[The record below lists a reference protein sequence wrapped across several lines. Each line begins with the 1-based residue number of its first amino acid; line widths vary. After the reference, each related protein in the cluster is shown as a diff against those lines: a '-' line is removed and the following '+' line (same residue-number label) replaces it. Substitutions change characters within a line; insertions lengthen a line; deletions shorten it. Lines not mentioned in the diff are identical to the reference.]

1 MKSLHNLMMVVALAG
16 IAASAPAQTPFGDA
30 PARLRELL
38 PADVAARI
46 LATIAA
52 ARARDLPAQPL
63 ENKAIKFAV
72 RGVPPRDI
80 EKAISEQADRMASG
94 RDLLEQ
100 ARSRKPTG
108 DEIDATAEA
117 LRKGVGGAKISE
129 LARSA
134 PSGRSLAVPLY
145 VIGSLI
151 DRGVPSADALTR
163 VRDRLQARA
172 TDSDLEQLAGTLTPR
187 ETPGQEGPKKSG
199 DTGRDVAETKHPGS
213 SRGSAGNGSPGG
225 GPPAGVPAN
234 GGNRASPNPHKPT
247 KPPGKKP

>member
-1 MKSLHNLMMVVALAG
+1 MKPLHKLMATVALAG
-16 IAASAPAQTPFGDA
+16 MTASALAAQTPANDA
-30 PARLRELL
+30 AARLREVL
-38 PADVAARI
+38 PADIAARV

-52 ARARDLPAQPL
+52 ARSRDLPAQAL
-63 ENKAIKFAV
+63 ENRALKFAA
-72 RGVPPRDI
+72 RGVPPTDI
-80 EKAISEQADRMASG
+80 ERAISEQADRMANG

-100 ARSRKPTG
+100 ARSRRPTG

-117 LRKGVGGAKISE
+117 LRKGVRGANISE
-129 LARSA
+129 LAKSA

-151 DRGVPSADALTR
+151 DRGLPSADALTR

-172 TDSDLEQLAGTLTPR
+172 TDSDLEQMAGTVSPR
-187 ETPGQEGPKKSG
+187 EPPGQAKKSG
-199 DTGRDVAETKHPGS
+199 DTGRDVAETRHPGS
-213 SRGSAGNGSPGG
+213 SGGSAGNGSPGG

-234 GGNRASPNPHKPT
+234 GGKGATPNPHKPA

>member
-1 MKSLHNLMMVVALAG
+1 MKPLHRLMATVVLAG
-16 IAASAPAQTPFGDA
+16 MTASTLAAQTPA
-30 PARLRELL
+30 NEAAARLREVL
-38 PADVAARI
+38 PADVAARV

-52 ARARDLPAQPL
+52 ARSRDLPAQAL
-63 ENKAIKFAV
+63 ENRALKFAA
-72 RGVPPRDI
+72 RGVPPADI
-80 EKAISEQADRMASG
+80 ERAISEQADRMANG

-129 LARSA
+129 LAKSA

-151 DRGVPSADALTR
+151 DRGLPSADALTR

-172 TDSDLEQLAGTLTPR
+172 TDSDLEQMAGTLPAR
-187 ETPGQEGPKKSG
+187 EPPGQAKKSG
-199 DTGRDVAETKHPGS
+199 DTGRDVAETRHPGS
-213 SRGSAGNGSPGG
+213 SGGSAGNGSPGG

-234 GGNRASPNPHKPT
+234 GGKGATPNPHKPA

>member
-1 MKSLHNLMMVVALAG
+1 MVKRLHNLMMVTVLAVATAGRLAAQG
-16 IAASAPAQTPFGDA
+16 SANEASV
-30 PARLRELL
+30 RLREVL

-46 LATIAA
+46 LATIAT
-52 ARARDLPAQPL
+52 ARSRELPTQTL
-63 ENKAIKFAV
+63 ENRALKFAA

-80 EKAISEQADRMASG
+80 ERAIAEQADRMASG

-117 LRKGVGGAKISE
+117 LRRGVGGNRISDLAK
-129 LARSA
+129 SA

-151 DRGVPSADALTR
+151 DRGLPSTDALTR
-163 VRDRLQARA
+163 VRDRLQERA
-172 TDSDLEQLAGTLTPR
+172 SDADLERMAGAVPTR
-187 ETPGQEGPKKSG
+187 EPPGQAKKSG
-199 DTGRDVAETKHPGS
+199 DTGREVAETKHPGS
-213 SRGSAGNGSPGG
+213 SGGSAGNGSPGG

-234 GGNRASPNPHKPT
+234 AGRGASPNPHKPA